1 MLLLLRRPLRETVM
15 FCAFDESQG
24 GRSTRRLKLARKLK
38 NIYAFV
44 HIRVSGNSGNT
55 EPHGAWGSVVVK
67 ALRY

>member
-1 MLLLLRRPLRETVM
+1 MLLLLRRPFREAVM
-15 FCAFDESQG
+15 FCAFDESQ

-44 HIRVSGNSGNT
+44 HIQVSGNSGNT
-55 EPHGAWGSVVVK
+55 ETHGAWGSVVVK